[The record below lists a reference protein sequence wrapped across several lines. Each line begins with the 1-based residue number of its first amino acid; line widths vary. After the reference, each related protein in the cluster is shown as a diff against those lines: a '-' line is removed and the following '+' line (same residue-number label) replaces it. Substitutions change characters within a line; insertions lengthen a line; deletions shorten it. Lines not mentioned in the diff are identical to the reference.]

1 MLAELAAANAAF
13 AVIKGAL
20 ANGKELSALGGRVF
34 DYFDNKAKIQEKATN
49 KGGGSDMEEF
59 MALEQLKAQEE
70 HLRESMVYAGR
81 AGMWDDW
88 VKFQAAAAR
97 RRREQKE
104 AAARAERQH
113 ADNLHA
119 ARLEAEALGVC
130 FLTACESMGV
140 NPETGAPVEPEGK
153 QRYSG
158 PMLALVAAR
167 KAYTKA
173 ANGNPCCADGLAA
186 MCGAYPREVVVAGLI
201 VALKL
206 PGNPYLALNPGQQSM
221 NLRNKARHAL
231 KSGFIQP
238 SEIAAALV
246 ACSNKG

>member
-34 DYFDNKAKIQEKATN
+34 DYFDNKAKIQEKATS

-88 VKFQAAAAR
+88 VKFQAQAAR

-104 AAARAERQH
+104 AAARAII
-113 ADNLHA
+113 
-119 ARLEAEALGVC
+119 V
-130 FLTACESMGV
+130 
-140 NPETGAPVEPEGK
+140 
-153 QRYSG
+153 
-158 PMLALVAAR
+158 R
-167 KAYTKA
+167 KAKMEQLIEYIAVGIATVI
-173 ANGNPCCADGLAA
+173 LAA
-186 MCGAYPREVVVAGLI
+186 LMIYGIFIYMAYI
-201 VALKL
+201 K
-206 PGNPYLALNPGQQSM
+206 
-221 NLRNKARHAL
+221 K
-231 KSGFIQP
+231 
-238 SEIAAALV
+238 
-246 ACSNKG
+246 